1 MKSALLLT
9 GLTFVRTLLLV
20 LNIRAISK
28 GWIVTTVTSDALIS
42 ALAFV
47 LVVRVVEAHNWP
59 AMLGY
64 VIGDCL
70 GSVSGMLI
78 SRQWKDANHVG

>member
-1 MKSALLLT
+1 MNTVLLLT
-9 GLTFVRTLLLV
+9 GLTFIRTLLLV
-20 LNIRAISK
+20 LNIRAIAK

-47 LVVRVVEAHNWP
+47 LVVRVVEAHNWT

-64 VIGDCL
+64 VIGDCA

-78 SRQWKDANHVG
+78 TRHWKEANA